1 MQSLFDAVENCLLT
15 CEIEDKLCLTQH
27 IAEAWR
33 NGQLSLQTRK
43 KPKPIGQPGRPA
55 KPVLVMPGNVP
66 KRRLGTKTG
75 FIALIHAVTHIEFNA
90 INLAWDAVYRFR
102 DMPQQYYSDWV
113 QVAIEEAHHFQLL
126 RQRLRDFDCDYGDLP
141 AYNGLWNMAVHTA
154 FDPMVRMALVP
165 RVLEARGLDVTP
177 SIIKRL
183 QQAGDE
189 KTAAILEI
197 ILRDEI
203 GHVKIG
209 SYWYKYCCNQ
219 RGLDSEKTFHEL
231 IKQHFSGQICG
242 PFSYE
247 ARREAG
253 FTTTELAALDSL
265 PPARPHAGNTVL

>member
-1 MQSLFDAVENCLLT
+1 MKSLFDAVENCLLT
-15 CEIEDKLCLTQH
+15 CEIEEKLSLTQH

-33 NGQLSLQTRK
+33 NGQLSLLTGK
-43 KPKPIGQPGRPA
+43 KPKPIGEPGRPA

-66 KRRLGTKTG
+66 KRRLGTKAG

-102 DMPQQYYSDWV
+102 DMPQQFYSDWV
-113 QVAIEEAHHFQLL
+113 QVAIEEAYHFQLL

-141 AYNGLWNMAVHTA
+141 AHNGLWDMAVHTA

-177 SIIKRL
+177 GIIKRL
-183 QQAGDE
+183 QQAGDQ
-189 KTAAILEI
+189 KTVTILEI

-203 GHVKIG
+203 GHVRIG
-209 SYWYKYCCNQ
+209 SHWYKYCYDQ
-219 RGLDSEKTFHEL
+219 RGLDSEQKFHQL

-242 PFSYE
+242 PFYYE
-247 ARREAG
+247 ARRKAG
-253 FTTTELAALDSL
+253 FTTMELATLECLQTATQHPENTAL
-265 PPARPHAGNTVL
+265 